1 VTPAL
6 AATDFWLVRDPYKK
20 CRIYDFTIPG
30 TFFMGEKHIIG
41 KYSSEAEAKAA
52 MAKMAECN

>member
-30 TFFMGEKHIIG
+30 TFFMGG
-41 KYSSEAEAKAA
+41 EAH
-52 MAKMAECN
+52 NRQIQLRG